1 MSNAVKDVERAHQ
14 LVVLRVMMFSCII
27 SSIEDAFTPEICE
40 LALGISTLEPVK
52 ALTHRFRSLGC
63 HGTHGE
69 PKGRDVVS
77 SDRGGLGL
85 VMT

>member
-1 MSNAVKDVERAHQ
+1 MHQ
-14 LVVLRVMMFSCII
+14 LVVFRVMMFAGVIG
-27 SSIEDAFTPEICE
+27 SIEDAFMPEILE
-40 LALGISTLEPVK
+40 LALGISALEPMK
-52 ALTHRFRSLGC
+52 TLIHRFGGLGC

-69 PKGRDVVS
+69 PKCRDVVG